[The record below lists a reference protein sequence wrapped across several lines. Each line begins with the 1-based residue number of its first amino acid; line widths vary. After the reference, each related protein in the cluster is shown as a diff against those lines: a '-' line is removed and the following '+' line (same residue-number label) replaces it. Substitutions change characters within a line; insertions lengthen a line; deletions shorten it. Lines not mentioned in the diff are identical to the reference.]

1 MTINNIGYFMSK
13 RNRFQPTIH
22 SQRFGCQSTILDR
35 GAAESYIEGMAE
47 NILTKI
53 LGSQRER
60 DLKALGPLVR
70 KTNALEHQMLALRS
84 EEFQEKTAEYRKRYQ
99 DGESLDSL
107 LPETFA
113 LVREAARRT
122 LGERIFDVQLMGGIV
137 LHKGKIMEMKTGEGK
152 TLSSV
157 TAAYLNA
164 LPGKG
169 VQVVTVND
177 YLAERDANWMG
188 RIYSLLGI
196 SVGVVLAQMDSHSR
210 KKAYQQD
217 ITYGTNNEFGFD
229 YLRDNMRWDADSRV
243 QRGHNYCIVD
253 EIDSILIDEAR
264 TPLII
269 SGAAEDDT
277 ANYYEANTLV
287 ETLQECLKDPETGKY
302 TDELSPFQVEKPQA
316 DGDYKIEEKSKRVSF
331 TDPGM
336 NRIEEQLQRR
346 NLIRGSLFESDNF
359 EFIHYCTQ
367 ALRAKRLFHRDV
379 DYVVQDGKVEI
390 VDEFTG
396 RILHGRRYSE
406 GLHQAIEAKERIKVA
421 QRNRT
426 LATIT
431 FQNYFRMYEK
441 LSGMTGTADTE
452 ATEFAKI
459 YNLEVV
465 VVPTNRPLIR
475 GDNDDV
481 IYLNEEQKFKAI
493 CQEIAEL
500 NKKGQPIL
508 VGTISIEKSE
518 TLSRLLTGMGIR
530 HEVLNAKNHAR
541 EALIIAEAGAKG
553 AVTIATN
560 MAGRG
565 TDIKLGGNPEFQAQR
580 RLGSNG
586 NGEEYK
592 KLLAQE
598 MERWTPEYE
607 QVKAAGG
614 LHVLGTERH
623 DARRIDNQLRGRSG
637 RQGDP
642 GSSRFFISL
651 DDDLMR
657 LFGGE
662 NLKGLMGKM
671 GMQDGDPIYH
681 PWVNKAIERAQKRVE
696 DRNFEIRKHLL
707 EYDDVLNEQRK
718 FMYTRR
724 DEILHDTHLEKRV
737 LTAVAEIL
745 DELMDE
751 YREMPGDDDYR
762 LATLITRLK
771 DTLYYSPRAGT
782 ESLHGLS
789 PDQLRALVLQ
799 ELEDDLKGKA
809 EEAGQENLNLF
820 IRFEYLRNIDT
831 RWQDHLEGLEALR
844 EAVYLRAYGQKN
856 PLLEYKLEG
865 FQIFDSMLA
874 EIRQAIAGKILQVR
888 IRTVDPQERRR
899 RDFGDARHTLL
910 GQFGA
915 GGGGSPAAARAA
927 AGTRSGGPAEGG
939 RPMGRGA
946 PTSMLTRQ
954 SARFSATGERAEAQP
969 NKIQVKRNYPKV
981 GRNDPCPC
989 GSGKKYKYCHGK

>member
-1 MTINNIGYFMSK
+1 LT
-13 RNRFQPTIH
+13 
-22 SQRFGCQSTILDR
+22 
-35 GAAESYIEGMAE
+35 AAATTHYIATMAE
-47 NILTKI
+47 GILTKI

-60 DLKALGPLVR
+60 DIKALVPLVR
-70 KTNALEHQMLALRS
+70 RINALELQMLTLRA
-84 EEFQEKTAEYRKRYQ
+84 EQFPQKTAEFRRRIQ
-99 DGESLDSL
+99 EGQSLDDL
-107 LPETFA
+107 LPEAFA
-113 LVREAARRT
+113 LVREAARRV

-137 LHKGKIMEMKTGEGK
+137 LHQGKIMEMKTGEGK

-169 VQVVTVND
+169 VHVVTVND

-188 RIYSLLGI
+188 RVYKLLGI
-196 SVGVVLAQMDSHSR
+196 SVGVVLAQMDNELR
-210 KKAYQQD
+210 KAAYQQD

-229 YLRDNMRWDADSRV
+229 YLRDNMRWDAGSRV
-243 QRGHNYCIVD
+243 QKGHNFCIVD

-277 ANYYEANTLV
+277 ANYYEANRIVDSLT
-287 ETLQECLKDPETGKY
+287 ECSKDPETGKY
-302 TDELSPFQVEKPQA
+302 TDELSPFQAEKPQV

-331 TDPGM
+331 TDRGM
-336 NRIEEQLQRR
+336 NAIEDQLKRR
-346 NLIRGSLFESDNF
+346 NLIHGSLFESDNF

-367 ALRAKRLFHRDV
+367 ALRAKRLFHVDV
-379 DYVVQDGKVEI
+379 DYVLQEGKVEI

-406 GLHQAIEAKERIKVA
+406 GLHQAIEAKEGIKVA

-465 VVPTNRPLIR
+465 VVPTNRPVIR
-475 GDNDDV
+475 EDNDDV
-481 IYLNEEQKFKAI
+481 IYLNQEQKFDAI
-493 CQEIAEL
+493 CGEIEEL

-518 TLSRLLTGMGIR
+518 VLSRLLTTRGIR

-541 EALIIAEAGAKG
+541 EAIIIAEAGAKG
-553 AVTIATN
+553 GVTIATN

-565 TDIKLGGNPEFQAQR
+565 TDIKLGGNPEYRAGR
-580 RLGSNG
+580 RAG
-586 NGEEYK
+586 NDDDGDGGGEDYA

-598 MERWTPEYE
+598 MERWKPQYVE
-607 QVKAAGG
+607 VKTAGG

-642 GSSRFFISL
+642 GSSRFYISL

-662 NLKGLMGKM
+662 NLKNLMGRM
-671 GMQDGDPIYH
+671 GMQDGEPIHH

-696 DRNFEIRKHLL
+696 ERNFEIRKHLL

-718 FMYTRR
+718 FMYARR
-724 DEILHDTHLEKRV
+724 DEILADAHLEIRV
-737 LTAVAEIL
+737 LSAAEDIL
-745 DELMDE
+745 GELMDE
-751 YREMPGDDDYR
+751 YRQMRGDDDQR
-762 LATLITRLK
+762 LATLLTRLK
-771 DTLYYSPRAGT
+771 DILFYTPAGGA
-782 ESLHGLS
+782 SALQGMGS
-789 PDQLRALVLQ
+789 DQLKARILQ
-799 ELEDDLKGKA
+799 DFKDDIAAKIQ
-809 EEAGQENLNLF
+809 EVGQENLNLF

-831 RWQDHLEGLEALR
+831 RWQDHLENLEALR

-874 EIRQAIAGKILQVR
+874 EIRRAIAGKIFQVR
-888 IRTVDPQERRR
+888 IRAAEPQERRR

-915 GGGGSPAAARAA
+915 AGAAAPRAA
-927 AGTRSGGPAEGG
+927 AQPA
-939 RPMGRGA
+939 GRGA
-946 PTSMLTRQ
+946 PTSVLSRQ
-954 SARFSATGERAEAQP
+954 AARTAASGERPEARP
-969 NKIQVKRNYPKV
+969 SGVQVKRNIPKV

-989 GSGKKYKYCHGK
+989 GSGKKYKYCHGR

>member
-1 MTINNIGYFMSK
+1 
-13 RNRFQPTIH
+13 
-22 SQRFGCQSTILDR
+22 
-35 GAAESYIEGMAE
+35 MAE

-60 DLKALGPLVR
+60 DIKALAPLVR
-70 KTNALEHQMLALRS
+70 RINELEPDMLVLK
-84 EEFQEKTAEYRKRYQ
+84 EEQFPEKTAEFRQRYQ
-99 DGESLDSL
+99 QGESLDAL

-113 LVREAARRT
+113 LVREAARRS

-137 LHKGKIMEMKTGEGK
+137 LHQGKIMEMKTGEGK

-157 TAAYLNA
+157 TAAYLNS
-164 LPGKG
+164 LPGQG
-169 VQVVTVND
+169 VHVVTVND

-188 RIYSLLGI
+188 RIYNLLGV
-196 SVGVVLAQMDSHSR
+196 SVGVVLADMDNERR
-210 KKAYQQD
+210 KTAYRQD

-229 YLRDNMRWDADSRV
+229 YLRDNMRWDAGSRV

-277 ANYYEANTLV
+277 ANYYEANKIVDFLA
-287 ETLQECLKDPETGKY
+287 ECSKDPQTGKY
-302 TDELSPFQVEKPQA
+302 SDELSPFQVEKAVA
-316 DGDYKIEEKSKRVSF
+316 DGDYKIEEKNKRVSF
-331 TDPGM
+331 TDRGM
-336 NRIEEQLQRR
+336 DAIEEQLKRR

-379 DYVVQDGKVEI
+379 DYVVQEGKVEI

-406 GLHQAIEAKERIKVA
+406 GLHQAIEAKEGIKVA
-421 QRNRT
+421 ERNRT

-431 FQNYFRMYEK
+431 FQNYFRMYDK
-441 LSGMTGTADTE
+441 LAGMTGTADTE
-452 ATEFAKI
+452 ATEFSKI
-459 YNLEVV
+459 YDLDVV
-465 VVPTNRPLIR
+465 VIPTNRPVIR
-475 GDNDDV
+475 MDNDDE
-481 IYLNEEQKFKAI
+481 IYLNEEQKLQAI
-493 CQEIAEL
+493 CEEIAEL
-500 NKKGQPIL
+500 HKKGQPIL

-518 TLSRLLTGMGIR
+518 KLSRLLTKMGIR

-541 EALIIAEAGAKG
+541 EALIIAEAGARA

-565 TDIKLGGNPEFQAQR
+565 TDIKLGGNPEYRASR
-580 RLGSNG
+580 KLGSDG
-586 NGEEYK
+586 NGEEYR
-592 KLLAQE
+592 KLFAQE
-598 MERWTPEYE
+598 MERWAPEYE
-607 QVKAAGG
+607 EVKAAGG

-657 LFGGE
+657 LFGGD
-662 NLKGLMGKM
+662 NLKSLMGRM
-671 GMQDGDPIYH
+671 GMQDGEPIRH

-696 DRNFEIRKHLL
+696 ERNFEIRKHLL

-718 FMYTRR
+718 FMYARR
-724 DEILHDTHLEKRV
+724 DEILADEHLEKRV
-737 LTAVAEIL
+737 LSTAQDIL
-745 DELMDE
+745 DDLLDE
-751 YREMPGDDDYR
+751 YRQMRGSDDQL
-762 LATLITRLK
+762 LAALLTRLK
-771 DTLYYSPRAGT
+771 DTLFYAPRDGAESFQGAGT
-782 ESLHGLS
+782 E
-789 PDQLRALVLQ
+789 QIRTQVLQ
-799 ELEDDLKGKA
+799 ELEDDLKEKA
-809 EEAGQENLNLF
+809 EEVGQKNLNLF

-831 RWQDHLEGLEALR
+831 RWQDHLESLEALR

-874 EIRQAIAGKILQVR
+874 DIRQAIARKIFQVR
-888 IRTVDPQERRR
+888 IRAVEPQERRR
-899 RDFGDARHTLL
+899 RDLGSARHTLL
-910 GQFGA
+910 GQFGSVGA
-915 GGGGSPAAARAA
+915 
-927 AGTRSGGPAEGG
+927 
-939 RPMGRGA
+939 GA
-946 PTSMLTRQ
+946 PTAARIAGGAPIGAAGGRAPGGQPARPGAHSPGAPASVLTRQ
-954 SARFSATGERAEAQP
+954 SARSASAGERPEARPGQG
-969 NKIQVKRNYPKV
+969 QVKRSYPKV

-989 GSGKKYKYCHGK
+989 GSGKKYKYCHGR